1 MKRACISAL
10 IFLISS
16 PVAAQQADRIIS
28 GYGYTVDGDNLVVA
42 GQEVRLAGID
52 APELD
57 QKGEDRI
64 NREYPAGFFAR
75 DVLASIVADQSLG
88 CRVVPQN
95 GKESDSKG
103 RFYVVCATAQVPD
116 VAGEMVKRGWA
127 IIDRSGETQIYGNY
141 VKNEAEAKAIGRG
154 VWQGPF
160 KEPWL
165 HRVEVSDQSSSA
177 NN

>member
-1 MKRACISAL
+1 MKRTLLFAVLAMAPPAS
-10 IFLISS
+10 
-16 PVAAQQADRIIS
+16 AQQADRIIS
-28 GYGYTVDGDNLVVA
+28 GYGYTLDGDSLVVA
-42 GQEVRLAGID
+42 GQEIRLAGID
-52 APELD
+52 GPELD

-64 NREYPAGFFAR
+64 KREYPAGFFAR

-103 RFYVVCATAQVPD
+103 RFYAVCATAQVQD
-116 VAGEMVKRGWA
+116 VGGEMVKRGWA
-127 IIDRSGETQIYGNY
+127 IIDRSGETQVYGNY

-165 HRVEVSDQSSSA
+165 YRAELSVSNA
-177 NN
+177 KN